1 MARATYERVEET
13 HTMMG
18 RRKHEKAGQ
27 SGLGLL
33 SLDLSGALLLKSEQ
47 VPMSPPDFS
56 ASDTSSPGTAL
67 MLRPVESPA
76 SRALREAIYT
86 LRTHLLLQMEQGR
99 RVIVVGSSR
108 PQEGKSICTALLARA
123 MCSLRRVLVVEA
135 DLRRPTVAALLGAR
149 PGDGVSDIAMGV
161 TPASTIQ
168 EVGGLAIIPAG
179 TVTTDPQRALASENF
194 RAALASLRKDYDLIL
209 IDTPPVLACADALL
223 VAPLSAGVILVG
235 GAGQV
240 SRSEA
245 TEARRRFNSVSTQ
258 IIGGILNK
266 TLVNEADPYPFYPG
280 EPAPGPAFFGHF
292 ATKAVEPR

>member
-1 MARATYERVEET
+1 
-13 HTMMG
+13 MMG
-18 RRKHEKAGQ
+18 RRKNEKTGQ
-27 SGLGLL
+27 SGFGLL

-47 VPMSPPDFS
+47 VPVSSPDFS
-56 ASDTSSPGTAL
+56 DSGTSSGQTAL
-67 MLRPVESPA
+67 MLRPVQSPA
-76 SRALREAIYT
+76 SRALREAVYT

-108 PQEGKSICTALLARA
+108 PQEGKSTLTALLATA
-123 MCSLRRVLVVEA
+123 MAPLRRVLVVEA
-135 DLRRPTVAALLGAR
+135 DLRRPRVAAMLGAR
-149 PGDGVSDIAMGV
+149 PGDGVSDIAIGV

-168 EVGGLAIIPAG
+168 EVAGLAVIPAG
-179 TVTTDPQRALASENF
+179 TVTTDPQRALASEKF

-240 SRSEA
+240 LQSEVV
-245 TEARRRFNSVSTQ
+245 EARRRFQSVSTS

-266 TLVNEADPYPFYPG
+266 TLINDSDPYPLYLG
-280 EPAPGPAFFGHF
+280 EPAPRPAFFGHF
-292 ATKAVEPR
+292 AGKAVEPR